1 MSHRA
6 LGAVLALSLAVLALP
21 ASADEDSVINHR
33 KGVYQAIGGN
43 MKALVMIVKGGVPH
57 AGDAKYHAEQIA
69 ALSKLTEKVFPK
81 GSDFGDTE
89 AKPDIWSKPDDFKK
103 VMAAFQAQAEKTAKV
118 AAGGDLKATAAEV
131 GELGKTCKG
140 CHDNFRQQPKK

>member
-1 MSHRA
+1 MSQRSLRA
-6 LGAVLALSLAVLALP
+6 ILAVLLATFAFS

-33 KGVYQAIGGN
+33 KGVYGAIGGN
-43 MKALVMIVKGGVPH
+43 MKALVMIVKGGVPF
-57 AGDAKYHAEQIA
+57 AGDARYHAEQIA
-69 ALSKLTEKVFPK
+69 TLSKMAEKVFPM

-103 VMAAFQAQAEKTAKV
+103 VMAAFQAQAAKTAKT

-131 GELGKTCKG
+131 GELGKACKA